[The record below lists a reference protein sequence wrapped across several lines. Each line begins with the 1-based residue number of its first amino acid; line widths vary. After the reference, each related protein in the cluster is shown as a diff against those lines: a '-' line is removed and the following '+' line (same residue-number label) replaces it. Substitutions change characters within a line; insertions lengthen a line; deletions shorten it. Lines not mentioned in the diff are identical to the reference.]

1 MHGVTK
7 YTRAGYELELRA
19 SRRASR
25 RRARGAVTRE
35 TPTPTA
41 VAPPLDADRAR
52 VRDDFGTTRS
62 RDARD
67 ARDARGMTRATGR
80 ARASEDDATTT
91 RGTYG
96 ATRTSRG
103 SASDDAR
110 DDARRRGTTRAR
122 RWRAAGACACLALAI
137 GTCGTGEGGAIERW
151 GEATRALGARAW
163 TKGVGAALG
172 EGSVSSTVTSSVT
185 STVNGGTPSPPPP
198 SPPPNP
204 PPKPPPPSPPPNP
217 PPNPP
222 PTATPDAH
230 PSSTP
235 VESPS
240 PAPEPVSSPPALTPD
255 QAAKLKR
262 DIRRLT
268 RKIGR
273 RENDHP
279 SMPGL
284 QQQLAELQRELNGEA
299 SPTSSVSARLGSK
312 ASIVVST
319 RDLDVSRTSLFCV
332 VAVTIVGIVI
342 RRLRRAPEFETDEI
356 ARLL

>member
-1 MHGVTK
+1 MRLTLRPRHG
-7 YTRAGYELELRA
+7 AARA
-19 SRRASR
+19 SRRA
-25 RRARGAVTRE
+25 RE

-204 PPKPPPPSPPPNP
+204 PP
-217 PPNPP
+217 NPP

-273 RENDHP
+273 RKPDHP

-319 RDLDVSRTSLFCV
+319 RDLDVSRAPLFCV